1 MVTVTGMELSGGSR
15 GAGEKLC
22 QEGGGHGT
30 VTQGCGHGPELPELT
45 VLGVAL
51 LGIGFGLWVVLC
63 RSSWAPWGSGQEQQS
78 HNSLGETWWA
88 LWIIGGEILIV
99 VVLNAYCRG

>member
-1 MVTVTGMELSGGSR
+1 MLPWALLGWKCAVLLCCMVTVTGMELSGGSR

-45 VLGVAL
+45 VLG
-51 LGIGFGLWVVLC
+51 
-63 RSSWAPWGSGQEQQS
+63 
-78 HNSLGETWWA
+78 
-88 LWIIGGEILIV
+88 
-99 VVLNAYCRG
+99 